1 MMMRM
6 EGWAECPLK
15 RMKDQGM
22 KGEGETIT
30 RLTMIDS
37 HEIRLKLTKKGRG

>member
-15 RMKDQGM
+15 EEVD
-22 KGEGETIT
+22 EGTNT

-37 HEIRLKLTKKGRG
+37 HEIRLKLTKRKGERE